1 MFTEKDILTRL
12 QNGEDAQ
19 AIADEFAKII
29 NNANKTF
36 IEEQEKAEEERNA
49 KKLQGQKELELA
61 SALNK
66 LKNWLR
72 HYYPKYE
79 KEIVEAFE
87 GTPTKDII
95 IMIESFFDLMDSLNG
110 LEALFKNPVVKK
122 SAEKVATKRSKAN
135 SDEILSNFFA
145 EMGW

>member
-36 IEEQEKAEEERNA
+36 IEEQQKAEAEIKA
-49 KKLQGQKELELA
+49 KELQETKENELA
-61 SALNK
+61 SVLRK

-87 GTPTKDII
+87 ETATKDVID
-95 IMIESFFDLMDSLNG
+95 MIDSIFDLMDSLNG
-110 LEALFKNPVVKK
+110 IDVLFKSPVAKK
-122 SAEKVATKRSKAN
+122 SAEKVASKRSKV
-135 SDEILSNFFA
+135 STDEILSNFLA